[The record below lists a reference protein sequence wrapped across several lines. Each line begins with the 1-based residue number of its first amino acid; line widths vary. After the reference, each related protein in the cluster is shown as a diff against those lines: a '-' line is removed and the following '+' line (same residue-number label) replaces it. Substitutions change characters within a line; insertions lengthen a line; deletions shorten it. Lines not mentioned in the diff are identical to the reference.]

1 MISRAVAAVS
11 SAPFHFWTNVR
22 SLYAFAFNPISTSET
37 FWLRCTRV
45 SNSYIPSNAQFRP
58 QLIFLRIKES
68 LELSR
73 DFESVL
79 SSAKG

>member
-37 FWLRCTRV
+37 LLAPVYPGIEQLYPFH
-45 SNSYIPSNAQFRP
+45 AQFRP

>member
-1 MISRAVAAVS
+1 MFALPLCLRIQSHLDIGNILAPVYS
-11 SAPFHFWTNVR
+11 GIEQLYPFH
-22 SLYAFAFNPISTSET
+22 
-37 FWLRCTRV
+37 
-45 SNSYIPSNAQFRP
+45 AQFRP